1 MATIGEGQ
9 PQALRSQVQPAYLG
23 TGDPG
28 YSGGGTVM
36 ASDPQSMMSN
46 YENIFGPAV
55 RDIKWDEQR
64 HKRHQRWHL
73 PDALK
78 GTNSFLTDRVDGLIT
93 DATSSP
99 FTKNILPYMYMDQP
113 DKKIKW
119 NVYSFDEG
127 IASRVP
133 YEAAARVLPQSKRS
147 FAGYAVRQGLAIAM
161 EHNFMMSPQGMDNF
175 RKQLMQLV
183 GSIQLTND
191 LDVHMALLYAPSYQ
205 KHMDEKYFDTSRS
218 VNQNCRMYVD
228 LFGFVQKNE
237 NALDYLIED
246 AKNHL
251 TAWGSKPP
259 TFMLCNGSLTR
270 QLTMTPEKTNY
281 ITAGP
286 DGKRKL
292 AQGPDL
298 PSYRGV
304 SIINTR
310 QFSLEAG
317 TAPRDM
323 LRRRV
328 RVCEHYRIPWEPKNL
343 LKRYEFYDQSR
354 DSMFYLSWHTLWKA
368 SFPPTAPDLHA
379 FFENLREEHTGLRP
393 AQMGPSRHCTFKD
406 WHDRRRI
413 NASAWLSSEER
424 SLARMMGIFGYTDSQ
439 NYIKFERDLDFV
451 VEINNDDKP
460 RMKMVSFKTQ
470 KVNDEALYY
479 CYYLILL
486 KLFVRENFSNITHSR
501 EEETE
506 LQYKEMV
513 ERVLQDL
520 CCTTPMTTPE
530 VLRIINVFIDDQARP
545 AAGAGMPGQDGG
557 DGAGMQAGDGNGGNG
572 AGADGMPNAA
582 GDGARNA
589 APLSQKRQKMREC
602 EEEMNAY
609 LNEAK
614 EAHNVSH
621 FMYNLQKAG
630 QKCLEIQN
638 IYRDAHKQALT
649 EADAEATRN
658 ALRQNPPVFCD
669 MDLVV
674 FRQHTFSKEDNVKC
688 IASDLLLLRP
698 CIEHYMLG
706 VILGRGGGPED
717 LGATF
722 WGQTEL
728 SCYDDAQHGIWGMSY
743 KYHERA
749 IVTNE
754 RNLIR
759 VYDVCFDGYCG
770 GNDSTILAWSKDNLE
785 DFKAKSSGLLDAY
798 TGPSMVVMSLPP
810 TEEYMRFPN
819 PFILH
824 TKVHSAPTT
833 MPDRALRSNNTYEHA
848 PFLQPEGRTPTLQA
862 GVYGYY
868 YHAAGMDQWQQNH
881 QAPGHLAYNNETD
894 PYMYSF
900 QGHMATILDGQRE
913 ETQGSGHLGP
923 NFVGVASV
931 REGRGMMP
939 RGMPSLAH
947 LV

>member
-1 MATIGEGQ
+1 MAN
-9 PQALRSQVQPAYLG
+9 
-23 TGDPG
+23 DPH
-28 YSGGGTVM
+28 
-36 ASDPQSMMSN
+36 SMMTN

-78 GTNSFLTDRVDGLIT
+78 GTNAFLTDRVDGLIT
-93 DATSSP
+93 DSTSSP

-218 VNQNCRMYVD
+218 VSQNCRMYVD
-228 LFGFVQKNE
+228 LFGFMQKNE

-298 PSYRGV
+298 PSYRGL
-304 SIINTR
+304 SFINTR

-328 RVCEHYRIPWEPKNL
+328 RVSEHYRIPWESNNL

-354 DSMFYLSWHTLWKA
+354 DSMFYHSWINLWKA
-368 SFPPTAPDLHA
+368 SFPPTASDLMDFMPD
-379 FFENLREEHTGLRP
+379 
-393 AQMGPSRHCTFKD
+393 
-406 WHDRRRI
+406 
-413 NASAWLSSEER
+413 EER
-424 SLARMMGIFGYTDSQ
+424 NGDNRQFHTFNQADTRAENINSFLSKSELKLAMMMGIFESGNTDHQ
-439 NYIKFERDLDFV
+439 VTKYPEFMRNLDFV
-451 VEINNDDKP
+451 VQTNSEDKA
-460 RMKMVSFKTQ
+460 RVKTVSFGISKQ
-470 KVNDEALYY
+470 NDYLYY
-479 CYYLILL
+479 LFYILILKQFL
-486 KLFVRENFSNITHSR
+486 GENFPEQIGNTTANDYIFR
-501 EEETE
+501 E
-506 LQYKEMV
+506 
-513 ERVLQDL
+513 
-520 CCTTPMTTPE
+520 
-530 VLRIINVFIDDQARP
+530 
-545 AAGAGMPGQDGG
+545 
-557 DGAGMQAGDGNGGNG
+557 
-572 AGADGMPNAA
+572 
-582 GDGARNA
+582 
-589 APLSQKRQKMREC
+589 QKMTLFTRLVNFQPQESDD
-602 EEEMNAY
+602 
-609 LNEAK
+609 L
-614 EAHNVSH
+614 
-621 FMYNLQKAG
+621 
-630 QKCLEIQN
+630 
-638 IYRDAHKQALT
+638 
-649 EADAEATRN
+649 RN
-658 ALRQNPPVFCD
+658 ALANLKRRFTADLETSDPDAALPEHPTVSVLRQAIARHVDDAARADNVAHLLFHFHQAVEKWTKIKTWYVHLLEQAAADQANANLVPETRDIKNTLFD
-669 MDLVV
+669 AQDLLPL
-674 FRQHTFSKEDNVKC
+674 HTFKKEDIFAC
-688 IASDLLLLRP
+688 ITSDLLILRP

-706 VILGRGGGPED
+706 VIMGRGGGPEE

-728 SCYDDAQHGIWGMSY
+728 SCYDDSQHGIWGMSY

-759 VYDVCFDGYCG
+759 VYDICFDGYCG
-770 GNDSTILAWSKDNLE
+770 GNDSQILTWSKSDLD
-785 DFKAKSSGLLDAY
+785 DFKAKSSGLNDAY
-798 TGPSMVVMSLPP
+798 TGPSMLIISLPP
-810 TEEYMRFPN
+810 LDNPLRAFPN
-819 PFILH
+819 PIILH
-824 TKVHSAPTT
+824 TKLHEQPSAV
-833 MPDRALRSNNTYEHA
+833 PDRNLRSNNYADHA
-848 PFLQPEGRTPTLQA
+848 PFLIGSNIPLTPQA
-862 GVYGYY
+862 KIYDYY
-868 YHAAGMDQWQQNH
+868 YRAAGLDSWAQTH
-881 QAPGHLAYNNETD
+881 QAPGHLAYQNETD

-900 QGHMATILDGQRE
+900 QGHMATILDGHKE
-913 ETQGSGHLGP
+913 EIQGSGHLGP

-939 RGMPSLAH
+939 RGMPTLAH

>member
-1 MATIGEGQ
+1 MSSSGEGG
-9 PQALRSQVQPAYLG
+9 PHALRSRVEPAYLG
-23 TGDPG
+23 TADPG
-28 YSGGGTVM
+28 YNGGGTVF
-36 ASDPQSMMSN
+36 ANDPQSMMSN

-55 RDIKWDEQR
+55 REIKWDEQR

-78 GTNSFLTDRVDGLIT
+78 GSNAFLTDRVDGLIT

-99 FTKNILPYMYMDQP
+99 FTKNILPYVYMDQP
-113 DKKIKW
+113 DRKIKW

-133 YEAAARVLPQSKRS
+133 YESAARVLPQTKRS

-205 KHMDEKYFDTSRS
+205 KHMDEKYYDTSRT

-228 LFGFVQKNE
+228 LFGFMQKNE

-251 TAWGSKPP
+251 TAWGSKAP

-298 PSYRGV
+298 PSYRGL

-328 RVCEHYRIPWEPKNL
+328 RVSEYYRITWENTNL

-354 DSMFYLSWHTLWKA
+354 DSMFYLSWQDLYKA
-368 SFPPTAPDLHA
+368 SFPKKFTEVNKIVIDTSDTQELYTNFTTAFDNDNVFKITNYLNNDEIKLAMLLGFFAPHA
-379 FFENLREEHTGLRP
+379 HLIETNRP
-393 AQMGPSRHCTFKD
+393 
-406 WHDRRRI
+406 
-413 NASAWLSSEER
+413 
-424 SLARMMGIFGYTDSQ
+424 
-439 NYIKFERDLDFV
+439 KFCRDLDLI
-451 VEINNDDKP
+451 VEINVANQDKP
-460 RMKMVSFKTQ
+460 RYKTLSL
-470 KVNDEALYY
+470 KKERANTNPE
-479 CYYLILL
+479 CYGYFLTLL
-486 KLFVRENFSNITHSR
+486 FLFFRENFGYMYDEASADNFNTKIQSFITLFPSN
-501 EEETE
+501 
-506 LQYKEMV
+506 
-513 ERVLQDL
+513 
-520 CCTTPMTTPE
+520 
-530 VLRIINVFIDDQARP
+530 
-545 AAGAGMPGQDGG
+545 
-557 DGAGMQAGDGNGGNG
+557 
-572 AGADGMPNAA
+572 
-582 GDGARNA
+582 
-589 APLSQKRQKMREC
+589 
-602 EEEMNAY
+602 
-609 LNEAK
+609 
-614 EAHNVSH
+614 
-621 FMYNLQKAG
+621 
-630 QKCLEIQN
+630 
-638 IYRDAHKQALT
+638 
-649 EADAEATRN
+649 ADATMNTCVKLIKHIQDQEN
-658 ALRQNPPVFCD
+658 ADEYMKFARQYNVTETDNIQFLAV
-669 MDLVV
+669 DLML
-674 FRQHTFSKEDNVKC
+674 F
-688 IASDLLLLRP
+688 RP

-706 VILGRGGGPED
+706 VIMGRGGGPEE
-717 LGATF
+717 LGATY

-728 SCYDDAQHGIWGMSY
+728 SCYDDSQHGIWGMSY
-743 KYHERA
+743 KYHERS

-770 GNDSTILAWSKDNLE
+770 GNDSRILKWERTDLEIFKSK
-785 DFKAKSSGLLDAY
+785 ASAY
-798 TGPSMVVMSLPP
+798 TEAYDGPSMLVMALPP
-810 TEEYMRFPN
+810 DLNRLQSFPN
-819 PFILH
+819 PMIIHQTLN
-824 TKVHSAPTT
+824 TQQSCV
-833 MPDRALRSNNTYEHA
+833 PDRNLRSNNYADHA
-848 PFLQPEGRTPTLQA
+848 PYLITNNSINNIQTL
-862 GVYGYY
+862 VYGYY
-868 YHAAGMDQWQQNH
+868 YRAAGMDEWQHSNQS
-881 QAPGHLAYNNETD
+881 PGHLTYQNETD

-900 QGHMATILDGQRE
+900 HGHMATFLDGHKE

-939 RGMPSLAH
+939 RGMPSLTH

>member
-1 MATIGEGQ
+1 MLKYQMCAVVYIRIRVCMSGIGVGG
-9 PQALRSQVQPAYLG
+9 PHALRSQVEPAYLG
-23 TGDPG
+23 TADPG
-28 YSGGGTVM
+28 YNGGGTVM
-36 ASDPQSMMSN
+36 ANDPHSMMSN

-228 LFGFVQKNE
+228 LFGFMQKNE

-259 TFMLCNGSLTR
+259 SFMLCNGSLTR

-298 PSYRGV
+298 PSYRGL

-328 RVCEHYRIPWEPKNL
+328 RVSEHYRIPWEVKNL

-354 DSMFYLSWHTLWKA
+354 DSMFYLSWHDLWRA
-368 SFPPTAPDLHA
+368 SFPPTLADLND
-379 FFENLREEHTGLRP
+379 FFEVPGEPHKKTHQAEMKESAVGDFKAWSVQKADDLLNFEFWGLFT
-393 AQMGPSRHCTFKD
+393 SHEV
-406 WHDRRRI
+406 
-413 NASAWLSSEER
+413 N
-424 SLARMMGIFGYTDSQ
+424 LARMLGFFGHFDQ
-439 NYIKFERDLDFV
+439 GKVAFPLILRDLDFV
-451 VEINNDDKP
+451 VEINTDDKP
-460 RMKMVSFKTQ
+460 RLKMVSLK
-470 KVNDEALYY
+470 KEKANREALHY
-479 CYYLILL
+479 CYFLFLL
-486 KLFVRENFSNITHSR
+486 KIFLNENFSHILNSDLDYDENNDFEKKRQVMILANI
-501 EEETE
+501 
-506 LQYKEMV
+506 LNNIFPGGG
-513 ERVLQDL
+513 VLNPDSDD
-520 CCTTPMTTPE
+520 E
-530 VLRIINVFIDDQARP
+530 VLEVQPAQDIDQGDNQI
-545 AAGAGMPGQDGG
+545 
-557 DGAGMQAGDGNGGNG
+557 DGA
-572 AGADGMPNAA
+572 
-582 GDGARNA
+582 A
-589 APLSQKRQKMREC
+589 APRALRLPARQ
-602 EEEMNAY
+602 
-609 LNEAK
+609 LNPKDTITQHIKALHQAAES
-614 EAHNVSH
+614 NNLVN
-621 FMYNLQKAG
+621 FIFNLQKISKDYTKSMVLDEDTINKLSHIDSFVFP
-630 QKCLEIQN
+630 QHQFTKNDN
-638 IYRDAHKQALT
+638 I
-649 EADAEATRN
+649 
-658 ALRQNPPVFCD
+658 
-669 MDLVV
+669 
-674 FRQHTFSKEDNVKC
+674 KC
-688 IASDLLLLRP
+688 IASDLLVLRP

-706 VILGRGGGPED
+706 VILGRGGGPEE

-728 SCYDDAQHGIWGMSY
+728 SCYDDSQHGIWGMSY

-770 GNDSTILAWSKDNLE
+770 GNDANILSWSKNSLE
-785 DFKAKSSGLLDAY
+785 DFKAKSTGLNDAY
-798 TGPSMVVMSLPP
+798 TGPSMLVMSWPP
-810 TEEYMRFPN
+810 EIDRMKSFPN
-819 PFILH
+819 PIILH
-824 TKVHSAPTT
+824 TAIHSPPTT
-833 MPDRALRSNNTYEHA
+833 MPDRNLRSNNYHDHA
-848 PFLQPEGRTPTLQA
+848 PFLSEYNTPQSRA
-862 GVYGYY
+862 YGFYY
-868 YHAAGMDQWQQNH
+868 RAAGMDQWQQTH
-881 QAPGHLAYNNETD
+881 QSPGHLAYQNETD

-900 QGHMATILDGQRE
+900 QGHMATILDGHRE
-913 ETQGSGHLGP
+913 EMQGSGHLGP

-939 RGMPSLAH
+939 RGMPTLAH